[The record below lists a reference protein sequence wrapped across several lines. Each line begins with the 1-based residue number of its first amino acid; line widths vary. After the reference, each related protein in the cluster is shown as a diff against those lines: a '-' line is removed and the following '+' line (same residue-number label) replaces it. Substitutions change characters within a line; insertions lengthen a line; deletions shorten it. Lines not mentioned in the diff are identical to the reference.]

1 MRDRDVYIKI
11 TRKSYSIRGMRDIEW
26 DYLEETP
33 YDCIALIPIIRI
45 DSSKLDSAISSEK
58 QLKTV
63 AYISKTH
70 FRNVQGLIYNCDY
83 SCRRFFSVIVTVT
96 IFIAKILIFESMS

>member
-26 DYLEETP
+26 DCLEETP
-33 YDCIALIPIIRI
+33 YDCITLIPIVRI

-58 QLKTV
+58 QLKAV

-70 FRNVQGLIYNCDY
+70 FRSVQGRIYNCDY
-83 SCRRFFSVIVTVT
+83 SCRRFFSVTVT
-96 IFIAKILIFESMS
+96 IFIAKTLIF